1 MKHWIGIFAMMLAFA
16 AAQTASAGNCGGGGD
31 HSHGD
36 GYKKAELTSDS
47 DDRY

>member
-1 MKHWIGIFAMMLAFA
+1 MKHWIAIFAAMLAFA
-16 AAQTASAGNCGGGGD
+16 AAQTASAGNCGGGD

-36 GYKKAELTSDS
+36 GYKKAEVTSDS

>member
-1 MKHWIGIFAMMLAFA
+1 MKHWIAIFAAMLAFA
-16 AAQTASAGNCGGGGD
+16 AAQTASAGNCGGGD

-36 GYKKAELTSDS
+36 GYKKAEVTSES